1 MFRDFVLGYKH
12 ISEIDD
18 EPSNNEQDTNQERI
32 RNNLLTVKD
41 KTDKDVKRCE
51 SVTSQINDASAKPHK
66 RTITWA
72 DVVSSN
78 R

>member
-1 MFRDFVLGYKH
+1 MMQK
-12 ISEIDD
+12 I
-18 EPSNNEQDTNQERI
+18 I
-32 RNNLLTVKD
+32 RYNILTVKD